1 MPQDNRKLHPDT
13 IRATVTLRG
22 DGAPKSFTKSFG
34 RFELNKSR
42 EIGVPSDIEKCL
54 GASVLRV
61 QQFNAAGEK
70 VADSDSES
78 SSQTLKPRSVK
89 RFPKPDEL
97 PNAPSA
103 ADIATAEEAHA
114 AAEKRWLE
122 EQQRAAA
129 AAESAKSEEP
139 FTGEEIMADVFTPP
153 GDWSPAMS
161 KAALS
166 DILAKATGK
175 PVDETL
181 TKAKI
186 VLALESLETE

>member
-97 PNAPSA
+97 PNPPSA
-103 ADIATAEEAHA
+103 ADIASAEEAHA
-114 AAEKRWLE
+114 AAERRWLE

-129 AAESAKSEEP
+129 KAAEVADSV
-139 FTGEEIMADVFTPP
+139 TDNEIMADVFTPP
-153 GDWSPAMS
+153 DDWSPAMS
-161 KAALS
+161 KAALTE
-166 DILAKATGK
+166 ILAKATGA
-175 PVDETL
+175 PVDESL